1 MHDIVIR
8 DGVIVDGTGAAAFAG
23 DIAIDGDRLTQV
35 GGKAGPGR
43 REVRAGGRLLTPGWV
58 DIHTHYDGQATWD
71 PVLAPSSV
79 HGVTT
84 LIFGNCGV
92 GFAPARRR
100 DHQALIDLME
110 GVEEVPGVVFT
121 EGLRWDWE
129 SFDEYLAALA
139 RLPRTVDVGT
149 QLAHHPLRVYVMG
162 ERAIRREAA
171 TPDDIAAMQRLAEE
185 AMRAGAFGITTS
197 RTDQHMTLAGEQ
209 VPGRYS
215 DTEELLG
222 LARALKAVGRG
233 ALGLNADFD
242 DVDAEFAWMRAFS
255 RESGKR
261 PVYFLMFD
269 RPHDPGRLARLV
281 AGVRAARAEEGLPLT
296 GQVGGRPA
304 GLLLGLSTD
313 LNPFIL
319 REGFSALAR
328 LPLPERLARLRDPAT
343 RARILAEEASPRL
356 LRLLPPL
363 SRHIATRWEGMF
375 VLGEPPDYEPAAE
388 RSLAAMAARA
398 GVTPQEFC
406 YDYLTGGDG
415 GRMLFFPLVNYVV
428 GDHSVVRDL
437 LTDPDTIFGLSDG
450 GAHCGSICDGA
461 IPTFMLTH
469 WVRDRA
475 RGPRLPLEFVVRR
488 MTSETA
494 DFMGLADRGRL
505 APGLKA
511 DLNMIDLDGLRA
523 HHPEMI
529 ADLPAGG
536 RRLIQRVEGY
546 GMTMVSGVP
555 VFEDGR
561 ETGARPGML
570 LRAG

>member
-8 DGVIVDGTGAAAFAG
+8 GGSIVDGTGAAAFTG
-23 DIAIDGDRLTQV
+23 DLAIDGDRIAQV

-43 REVRAGGRLLTPGWV
+43 REIPADGRLVTPGWV

-92 GFAPARRR
+92 GFAPCRPR
-100 DHQALIDLME
+100 DRQALIDLME

-121 EGLRWDWE
+121 TGLRWDWE
-129 SFDEYLAALA
+129 SFDEYLATLGRMA
-139 RLPRTVDVGT
+139 RTVDVGT
-149 QLAHHPLRVYVMG
+149 QLAHHPLRVFVMG
-162 ERAIRREAA
+162 ERALRRGAA
-171 TPDDIAAMQRLAEE
+171 APEDIAQMEALAG
-185 AMRAGAFGITTS
+185 AALRAGAFGITTS

-209 VPGRYS
+209 VPGRHAGA
-215 DTEELLG
+215 DELMG
-222 LARALKAVGRG
+222 LARALRG
-233 ALGLNADFD
+233 VRRGVLGLNADFE
-242 DVDAEFAWMRAFS
+242 DVEAEFAWMRDFT
-255 RESGKR
+255 RESGGR
-261 PVYFLMFD
+261 PVYFLHFD
-269 RPHDPGRLARLV
+269 RPHDRGRLPRISA
-281 AGVRAARAEEGLPLT
+281 AIRAARAEGLPIT

-319 REGFSALAR
+319 RESFTELAR
-328 LPLPERLARLRDPAT
+328 LPLPERLSRLRDPAL

-363 SRHIATRWEGMF
+363 SRFIATRWEGMY
-375 VLGEPPDYEPAAE
+375 VLGEPPDYEPTAE
-388 RSLAAMAARA
+388 RSVAAMAARA
-398 GVTPQEFC
+398 GVTPQEYC
-406 YDYLTGGDG
+406 YDYLAGSDG
-415 GRMLFFPLVNYVV
+415 GRMLFFPLVNYAT

-437 LTDPDTIFGLSDG
+437 LCDPHTVFGLSDG

-469 WVRDRA
+469 WVRDRT
-475 RGPRLPLEFVVRR
+475 RGPRLPLEFVVKR
-488 MTSETA
+488 MTGETA
-494 DFMGLADRGRL
+494 AFMGLADRGRL

-511 DLNMIDLDGLRA
+511 DVNIIDLDRLRSG
-523 HHPEMI
+523 HPEMI
-529 ADLPAGG
+529 ADLPADG
-536 RRLIQRVEGY
+536 RRLIQRAEGY
-546 GMTMVSGVP
+546 GLTMVSGVP
-555 VFEDGR
+555 VFENGED
-561 ETGARPGML
+561 TGARPGVL

>member
-1 MHDIVIR
+1 MHDIVFR
-8 DGVIVDGTGAAAFAG
+8 DALIVDGTGAAPFAG
-23 DIAIDGDRLTQV
+23 DLAVEGDRIVQA
-35 GGKAGPGR
+35 GGKAAAGR
-43 REVRAGGRLLTPGWV
+43 REVRAGGRLVTPGWV

-71 PVLAPSSV
+71 PVLRPSSN

-84 LIFGNCGV
+84 VIFGNCGV
-92 GFAPARRR
+92 GFAPARREH
-100 DHQALIDLME
+100 HQALIDLME

-129 SFDEYLAALA
+129 SFGEYLDTLG
-139 RLPRTVDVGT
+139 RMPRTVDVGT

-171 TPDDIAAMQRLAEE
+171 TAEDIAAMERLAAE
-185 AMRAGAFGITTS
+185 ALRAGAFGITTS
-197 RTDQHMTLAGEQ
+197 RTDQHMTRAGEQ

-215 DTEELLG
+215 DHAELMG
-222 LARALKAVGRG
+222 LARALRTAGRG
-233 ALGLNADFD
+233 ALGLNADFE
-242 DVDAEFAWMRAFS
+242 DVDAEFAWMRDFA
-255 RESGKR
+255 RTSGR
-261 PVYFLMFD
+261 PLYFLHFD
-269 RPHDPGRLARLV
+269 RAHDRARLPRIT
-281 AGVRAARAEEGLPLT
+281 AAIRAARAEGLALT

-319 REGFSALAR
+319 RESFAELAT
-328 LPLPERLARLRDPAT
+328 LPLPQRLARLRDPAT

-363 SRHIATRWEGMF
+363 SRFIATRWEGMF
-375 VLGEPPDYEPAAE
+375 VLGEPPDYEPTAE
-388 RSLAAMAARA
+388 RSVAAMAARA
-398 GVTPQEFC
+398 GQTPQDYC
-406 YDYLTGGDG
+406 YDYLTAGDG
-415 GRMLFFPLVNYVV
+415 GRMLFFPLANYAT
-428 GDHSVVRDL
+428 GDHAVIRDL
-437 LTDPDTIFGLSDG
+437 LCDPHTVFGLSDG

-475 RGPRLPLEFVVRR
+475 RGPRLPLEFVVKR
-488 MTSETA
+488 MTGETA
-494 DFMGLADRGRL
+494 DFMGLSDRGRL

-511 DLNMIDLDGLRA
+511 DLNLIDLAGLRA

-546 GMTMVSGVP
+546 GMTMVSGLP
-555 VFEDGR
+555 VFEEGE
-561 ETGARPGML
+561 ETGARPGVL

>member
-8 DGVIVDGTGAAAFAG
+8 DARIVDGTGAPAFGG
-23 DIAIDGDRLTQV
+23 DIAIDGDRLVQV

-43 REVRAGGRLLTPGWV
+43 REVAAAGRIVTPGWV

-71 PVLAPSSV
+71 PVLSPSSN

-92 GFAPARRR
+92 GFAPCRPGDR
-100 DHQALIDLME
+100 QALIDLME

-121 EGLRWDWE
+121 EGMRWEWE
-129 SFDEYLAALA
+129 GFGEYLDALG
-139 RLPRTVDVGT
+139 RMKRTVDIGT
-149 QLAHHPLRVYVMG
+149 QLAHHPLRVFVMG
-162 ERAIRREAA
+162 ERALRREAA
-171 TPDDIAAMQRLAEE
+171 TPEDIARMEALAGE

-197 RTDQHMTLAGEQ
+197 RTDQHMTRAGEQ
-209 VPGRYS
+209 VPGRHA

-222 LARALKAVGRG
+222 LARALRSVGRG
-233 ALGLNADFD
+233 ALGLNADFE
-242 DVDAEFAWMRAFS
+242 DVEAEFDWMRAFA
-255 RESGKR
+255 RESGGR
-261 PVYFLMFD
+261 PVYFLHLD
-269 RPHDPGRLARLV
+269 RPHDPGRLPRIV
-281 AGVRAARAEEGLPLT
+281 AGIRAARAEGLALT

-319 REGFSALAR
+319 RESFADLAN
-328 LPLPERLARLRDPAT
+328 LPLPERLARLRDPAM

-363 SRHIATRWEGMF
+363 SRFIATRWEGMF
-375 VLGEPPDYEPAAE
+375 ALGDPPDYEPTADRSIAAT
-388 RSLAAMAARA
+388 AARA
-398 GVTPQEFC
+398 GVSPQEYC

-415 GRMLFFPLVNYVV
+415 GRMLFFPLVNYVT
-428 GDHSVVRDL
+428 GDHSGLREML
-437 LTDPDTIFGLSDG
+437 CDPHTIFGLSDG

-475 RGPRLPLEFVVRR
+475 RGPRLPLEFVVKR
-488 MTSETA
+488 MTGETA
-494 DFMGLADRGRL
+494 AFMGLQDRGRL

-511 DLNMIDLDGLRA
+511 DLNLIDLDGLRA
-523 HHPEMI
+523 HHP
-529 ADLPAGG
+529 
-536 RRLIQRVEGY
+536 
-546 GMTMVSGVP
+546 
-555 VFEDGR
+555 
-561 ETGARPGML
+561 
-570 LRAG
+570 

>member
-1 MHDIVIR
+1 MHDVVIR
-8 DGVIVDGTGAAAFAG
+8 GGTIVDGTGAAPFAG
-23 DIAIDGDRLTQV
+23 DLAIEGDRIVQV

-43 REVRAGGRLLTPGWV
+43 REVKADGRIVTPGWV

-92 GFAPARRR
+92 GFAPARAR

-121 EGLRWDWE
+121 EGLDWSWE
-129 SFDEYLAALA
+129 SFEEYLGALA

-162 ERAIRREAA
+162 ERALRREDA
-171 TPDDIAAMQRLAEE
+171 TAEDIAAMERLAEQ

-197 RTDQHMTLAGEQ
+197 RTDQHKTLAGEL
-209 VPGRYS
+209 VPGRHA
-215 DTEELLG
+215 DIEELMG
-222 LARALKAVGRG
+222 LARALKRVGRG
-233 ALGLNADFD
+233 VLGLNADFD

-255 RESGKR
+255 RESGER
-261 PVYFLMFD
+261 PVYFLLFD
-269 RPHDPGRLARLV
+269 RPHDPGRLGRIV
-281 AGVRAARAEEGLPLT
+281 AGIRAARAEEGLKLF

-313 LNPFIL
+313 INPFGL
-319 REGFSALAR
+319 REGFAALAK
-328 LPLPERLARLRDPAT
+328 LPMPERLARLRDPAV
-343 RARILAEEASPRL
+343 RAAILAEEASPRL
-356 LRLLPPL
+356 IELLPPL
-363 SRHIATRWEGMF
+363 SRACAVEWGRMY
-375 VLGEPPDYEPAAE
+375 VLGDPPDYEPTAE

-398 GVTPQEFC
+398 SVSAEAFC

-415 GRMLFFPLVNYVV
+415 GRMLFFPLVNYVS
-428 GDHSVVRDL
+428 GDHSVVRNL
-437 LTDPDTIFGLSDG
+437 LTDPDTVFGLSDG

-475 RGPRLPLEFVVRR
+475 RGPRLPLEFVVKR
-488 MTSETA
+488 MTGETA
-494 DFMGLADRGRL
+494 DFMGLTDRGRL
-505 APGLKA
+505 KAGLKA
-511 DLNMIDLDGLRA
+511 DVNVIDLEGLRA

-546 GMTMVSGVP
+546 GLTMKSGVP
-555 VFEDGR
+555 VFEEGE
-561 ETGARPGML
+561 ETGARPGVL

>member
-8 DGVIVDGTGAAAFAG
+8 GGTIVDGTGAAPFAG
-23 DIAIDGDRLTQV
+23 DLAIEGDRIVQV

-43 REVRAGGRLLTPGWV
+43 REFRADGRIVTPGWV

-84 LIFGNCGV
+84 LLFGNCGV
-92 GFAPARRR
+92 GFAPARAR

-121 EGLRWDWE
+121 EGLDWNWE
-129 SFDEYLAALA
+129 SFDEYLGALA
-139 RLPRTVDVGT
+139 GLKRTVDVGT

-162 ERAIRREAA
+162 ERALRREAA
-171 TPDDIAAMQRLAEE
+171 TAEDIASMQHLAEE

-197 RTDQHMTLAGEQ
+197 RTDQHKTLAGDL
-209 VPGRYS
+209 VPGRHA
-215 DTEELLG
+215 DVEELMG
-222 LARALKAVGRG
+222 LARALRRVERG
-233 ALGLNADFD
+233 VLGLNADFD
-242 DVDAEFAWMRAFS
+242 DVEAEFDWMRRFS
-255 RESGKR
+255 RESGRR
-261 PVYFLMFD
+261 PIYFLHFD
-269 RPHDPGRLARLV
+269 RPTDPGRLPRII
-281 AGVRAARAEEGLPLT
+281 AGIRAARAEGLPLY

-313 LNPFIL
+313 INPFGL
-319 REGFSALAR
+319 REGFAALR
-328 LPLPERLARLRDPAT
+328 SLPLPERLARLRDPAV
-343 RARILAEEASPRL
+343 RAAILAEPASPRL
-356 LRLLPPL
+356 IDLLPPL
-363 SRHIATRWEGMF
+363 SRACAEEWGRMY
-375 VLGEPPDYEPAAE
+375 VLGDPPDYEPTTE

-398 GVTPQEFC
+398 GVPAEEYC
-406 YDYLTGGDG
+406 YDYLAGGDG
-415 GRMLFFPLVNYVV
+415 ERMLYFPLVNYVT
-428 GDHSVVRDL
+428 GDHSVVRNL
-437 LTDPDTIFGLSDG
+437 LTDPDTVFGLSDG

-494 DFMGLADRGRL
+494 DFMGLSDRGRL
-505 APGLKA
+505 KAGLKA
-511 DLNMIDLDGLRA
+511 DVNVIDLDGLRA
-523 HHPEMI
+523 HHPVMI
-529 ADLPAGG
+529 GDLPAGG
-536 RRLIQRVEGY
+536 RRLIQHVEGY
-546 GMTMVSGVP
+546 GLTMNAGVP
-555 VFEDGR
+555 VFENGED
-561 ETGARPGML
+561 TGARPGVL